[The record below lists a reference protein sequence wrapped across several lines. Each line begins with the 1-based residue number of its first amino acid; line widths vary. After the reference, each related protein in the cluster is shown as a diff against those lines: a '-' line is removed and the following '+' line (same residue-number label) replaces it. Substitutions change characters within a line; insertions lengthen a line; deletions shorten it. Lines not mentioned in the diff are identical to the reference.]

1 MCTFSFACW
10 HPIPEVHTHNP
21 FSLWQVCIYIKM
33 LLWQLFTDNWISSMI
48 LAVVILTL
56 FWLRLRESW
65 AWMMKCKE
73 IGYGCTIS
81 ESRCRSILSV
91 FSPLDELTLS
101 RIVSTVVQTHATL
114 GYSQNVYS
122 IFPTGKESDSVPA
135 SSGLN
140 SWNIDVLVA
149 SINQIVSIK
158 LDFFCIILRT
168 LIKLV
173 IHYWL
178 SD

>member
-1 MCTFSFACW
+1 
-10 HPIPEVHTHNP
+10 
-21 FSLWQVCIYIKM
+21 
-33 LLWQLFTDNWISSMI
+33 
-48 LAVVILTL
+48 
-56 FWLRLRESW
+56 
-65 AWMMKCKE
+65 MMKCKE

-114 GYSQNVYS
+114 GYSQNVNS

-158 LDFFCIILRT
+158 LDFFCIILCT